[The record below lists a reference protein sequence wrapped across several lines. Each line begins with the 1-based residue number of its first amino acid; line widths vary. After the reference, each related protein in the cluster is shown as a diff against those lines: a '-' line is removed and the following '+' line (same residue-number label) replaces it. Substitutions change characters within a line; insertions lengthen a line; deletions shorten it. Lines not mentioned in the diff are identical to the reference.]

1 MKHVDELVKILENQS
16 KFGDKISGEKLN
28 AIEIPKILSKS
39 CGKKGFVSLCS
50 AEGKIAAT
58 DVGCYP
64 PGVPLIFEGERV
76 TKEKIEFLKNKNAF
90 NLVNNKIYV
99 IMDTYGE
106 NYARNDG
113 DV

>member
-1 MKHVDELVKILENQS
+1 MKWTRRNKRRIVVSGSDENSYIC
-16 KFGDKISGEKLN
+16 ISMHFTRYALLQIVE
-28 AIEIPKILSKS
+28 
-39 CGKKGFVSLCS
+39 S
-50 AEGKIAAT
+50 A
-58 DVGCYP
+58 
-64 PGVPLIFEGERV
+64 
-76 TKEKIEFLKNKNAF
+76 EFLKNKNAF